1 MASAPASSLANF
13 EGLARQTFFGTLSA
27 GQRKAVSL
35 VVFAAKNDYATMTSV
50 CHYAQDAGIISE
62 PSCRRLIQRLR
73 SLKLI
78 DCGSSNS
85 KGRILTLTPLGE
97 KILLG
102 ESILCKLE

>member
-27 GQRKAVSL
+27 GQRKAVQL

-78 DCGSSNS
+78 DCGSSES

-97 KILLG
+97 
-102 ESILCKLE
+102 SILCFEE

>member
-13 EGLARQTFFGTLSA
+13 EGLARKTFFASLSI
-27 GQRKAVSL
+27 GQRKAISL

-50 CHYAQDAGIISE
+50 CHYAQAAGIISE

-73 SLKLI
+73 DLKLV
-78 DCGSSNS
+78 DCGSSES

-97 KILLG
+97 
-102 ESILCKLE
+102 SILCFEE

>member
-1 MASAPASSLANF
+1 MASAPASSLASF
-13 EGLARQTFFGTLSA
+13 EGLARKTFFETLSA
-27 GQRKAVSL
+27 GQRKAVQL

-50 CHYAQDAGIISE
+50 CHYAQESGILSE

-73 SLKLI
+73 SLKLV

-97 KILLG
+97 KILVG
-102 ESILCKLE
+102 ESMLCKME

>member
-1 MASAPASSLANF
+1 MARAPAPALASF
-13 EGLARQTFFGTLSA
+13 EEVARKRFFETLSA
-27 GQRKAVSL
+27 GQRNAVQL

-73 SLKLI
+73 SLQLI

-97 KILLG
+97 
-102 ESILCKLE
+102 SILCVGE